1 MTRDDREPSSD
12 RAAAA
17 AGVGLAGPA
26 GSKPERDRLQAFLTR
41 HTAAIERR
49 DFPAIVAHYTAD
61 ATIVSPMFAMLQG
74 RPPIEASFRAL
85 FTAFPDWTM
94 RTDAVIIDPPQA
106 ALFVTA
112 QATHEAEFF
121 GIPATHKRF
130 EVHIARYM
138 TFADGL
144 IAHERRVYDFTGLL
158 VQIGALRAKPA
169 KP

>member
-1 MTRDDREPSSD
+1 MTRDDREPSTD

-26 GSKPERDRLQAFLTR
+26 SAKLERERLDAFLTR

-49 DFPAIVAHYTAD
+49 DAAGLAAHYTAE
-61 ATIVSPMFAMLQG
+61 AIIVSPMFATLQG
-74 RPPIEASFRAL
+74 RPAIEASFRSL
-85 FTAFPDWTM
+85 FTAFPDWKM
-94 RTDAVIIDPPQA
+94 QTDALMIDPPQA

-130 EVHIARYM
+130 EVQIARYM